1 MHKIKS
7 DILFIIIVIFL
18 FSLIALFN
26 YLVDPF
32 NLFHNKS
39 GTKLINIPI
48 EFSNIYMKMC
58 KKENME
64 KVIFGSSDID
74 IAISSSLFN
83 EYHKM
88 TVRGI
93 NYKQYYNLVKS
104 HFDLHPETKY
114 VIFGIT
120 YTDITGS
127 LKQSLPKY
135 TGSNLNKDEIIRLF
149 LSYQTTSES
158 IKKIQNQFIKKTE
171 QNSDYF
177 YCYPRQMDLGKKSQD
192 ELIEEQNERFIY
204 LKKII
209 SFLKEKKVN
218 YIFIIP
224 PYNSVYLSFIKNINI
239 YEEQVIN
246 LKRFLVSN
254 DIEVYDFGFVNKH
267 TSKSLYDAPYLNYN
281 FNHPFFIWGN
291 KTYKNIFYDKTDGE
305 KLYMLLTKEN
315 INDVIKR
322 QEQLLDELELTNPKI
337 VKLLKELYY
346 NPKQEDFSYSIVYRK
361 EDIPSEYLKWFEE

>member
-1 MHKIKS
+1 MHKVKN

-18 FSLIALFN
+18 FALIALFN

-39 GTKLINIPI
+39 RTKLISIPI

-58 KKENME
+58 KKENMV

-93 NYKQYYNLVKS
+93 NYKQYYNLIKS

-135 TGSNLNKDEIIRLF
+135 TGSNLNKDEIIRLLF
-149 LSYQTTSES
+149 SYQTTSES
-158 IKKIQNQFIKKTE
+158 IKRVKRKTE
-171 QNSDYF
+171 QNFDNLF
-177 YCYPRQMDLGKKSQD
+177 CYPRQLDLGKKSLT
-192 ELIEEQNERFIY
+192 ELVEEQNERFFY
-204 LKKII
+204 LEKII
-209 SFLKEKKVN
+209 SFLKDKKVN

-224 PYNSVYLSFIKNINI
+224 PYNAIYLSFIKNTNI

-246 LKRFLVSN
+246 LKKFLVAN
-254 DIEVYDFGFVNKH
+254 DIEVYDFAFVNKH
-267 TSKSLYDAPYLNYN
+267 IAKSLFDAPYLNYN
-281 FNHPFFIWGN
+281 FNHPSSIWGN
-291 KTYKNIFYDKTDGE
+291 KIYKNIFYGESGVE

-315 INDVIKR
+315 IDEVIEYQK
-322 QEQLLDELELTNPKI
+322 QLLNEFELKNSEVVKLHKELHFNPK
-337 VKLLKELYY
+337 
-346 NPKQEDFSYSIVYRK
+346 PEDFSYSIVYRK
-361 EDIPSEYLKWFEE
+361 DEIPSEYLKWFEE